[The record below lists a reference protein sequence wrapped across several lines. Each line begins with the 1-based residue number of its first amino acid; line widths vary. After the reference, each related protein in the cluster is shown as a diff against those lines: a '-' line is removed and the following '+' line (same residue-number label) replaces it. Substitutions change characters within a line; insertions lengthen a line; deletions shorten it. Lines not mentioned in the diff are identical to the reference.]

1 MAREP
6 QVQSDGQD
14 SMEAGEVDEMTVARS
29 NQAVASLLASM
40 VDGEDDVAS
49 VVMADETAAR
59 LWLRSR
65 LGGDRVAC
73 IASDLYSLSLDDA
86 YFLDEID
93 EDVLLADDEHEL
105 RQSLADEE
113 EQLRRRVAIGLQY
126 VRAGGRGGRTRF
138 LRTPFVDVTV
148 RGEQMRLYRGYGA
161 GRGIAPPWR
170 PSS

>member
-1 MAREP
+1 
-6 QVQSDGQD
+6 
-14 SMEAGEVDEMTVARS
+14 MTVARS

-65 LGGDRVAC
+65 LGGDRVACIAC

-138 LRTPFVDVTV
+138 PRTPFVDVRV
-148 RGEQMRLYRGYGA
+148 RGEQIRLYRGYGA
-161 GRGIAPPWR
+161 GRGIAPPWQ

>member
-1 MAREP
+1 
-6 QVQSDGQD
+6 
-14 SMEAGEVDEMTVARS
+14 MEVWEVDVVTMPRS
-29 NQAVASLLASM
+29 NQAIASLLASM
-40 VDGEDDVAS
+40 VEGKQNVDA
-49 VVMADETAAR
+49 VVMADESGAR

-65 LGGDRVAC
+65 LGGDRVTC
-73 IASDLYSLSLDDA
+73 IARIASNLYSLSLDDT

-93 EDVLLADDEHEL
+93 EGVLLADDEHEL